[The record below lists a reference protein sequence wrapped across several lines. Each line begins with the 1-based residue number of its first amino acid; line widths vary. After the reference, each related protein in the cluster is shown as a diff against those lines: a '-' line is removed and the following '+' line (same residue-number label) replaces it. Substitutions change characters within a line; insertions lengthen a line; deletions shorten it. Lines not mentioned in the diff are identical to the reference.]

1 MRYYFRADGNATIG
15 AGHLMRCLTI
25 ADALQE
31 LPGLEKEDICFLC
44 ADQASSAMAV
54 SQGYRAVLFHTDY
67 RNMEAELPLLT
78 DLLQTENPVHK
89 PVLLVDSYYITE
101 WYLKAARQQAFIFL
115 LDDMAKQAY
124 PVDQVLNYNAFATE
138 EQYRQLYQEGNVKF
152 YTGSKYVPLRPQFRQ
167 TGYTLRETVQNIL
180 ITTGGGDQENIA
192 ASIFETIEQPG
203 FQYHVVIG
211 RYHPDFQGWLRR
223 EQEYPQLH
231 VHHNVNDMASLM
243 RDCDIA
249 VTAGGTTIYEL
260 AAIGVPFLC
269 FSYAE
274 NQERLTEYIGRRHI
288 AGYCG
293 AFHHN
298 PKATLAE
305 IRRLT
310 HGLIADPSLRRSM
323 HENERNMVDGL
334 GAMRIAR
341 LLAEP
346 MNGIF

>member
-1 MRYYFRADGNATIG
+1 
-15 AGHLMRCLTI
+15 MRCLTI

-31 LPGLEKEDICFLC
+31 LPGVEKGDICFLC
-44 ADQASSAMAV
+44 ADEASGALAKAG
-54 SQGYRAVLFHTDY
+54 GYGSVVFCTDY

-78 DLLQTENPVHK
+78 GLLQAENPVHK
-89 PVLLVDSYYITE
+89 PVLIVDSYYITE
-101 WYLKAARQQAFIFL
+101 AYLKAARQQAFLFL

-223 EQEYPQLH
+223 ERDSSQLH
-231 VHHNVNDMASLM
+231 VHHDVRDMASLM

-274 NQERLTEYIGRRHI
+274 NQENLTEYIGRRHI
-288 AGYCG
+288 ACYCG

-310 HGLIADPSLRRSM
+310 HGLIAGPSLRRSM

-334 GAMRIAR
+334 GAVRIAR
-341 LLAEP
+341 LLAE
-346 MNGIF
+346 I